1 MSFFDLEDLKGKPT
15 RSKEIMPHLKLSK
28 NMILRQFFWKTNKN
42 WNSNGLMQILSNFSH
57 SKVPSSIIWL
67 RFSKKRFI
75 IWLYHLVLHYILSSN
90 KKFGIWINNL
100 FFIFWCL
107 NQTISPYFKSSSLL
121 TNDFFINK

>member
-1 MSFFDLEDLKGKPT
+1 
-15 RSKEIMPHLKLSK
+15 
-28 NMILRQFFWKTNKN
+28 
-42 WNSNGLMQILSNFSH
+42 MQILSNFSH
-57 SKVPSSIIWL
+57 SKVPTSIKWL

-100 FFIFWCL
+100 FFILWCL